1 MKGSSCDWCGV
12 CDPEV
17 SELNAL
23 SCSFAGCPPDAA
35 TYHQDCLE
43 RFLKSVGLDKCVR
56 PLVAPAPDGEGSRA
70 RAMTHKH
77 TARRIADWARSRA
90 RARART
96 PIDPT
101 PNVLA
106 SPLRS
111 ADPPPPVPSPEP
123 RSRKVGFKCP
133 RGCGKA
139 SAHAKPCPGTIQ
151 KSHPIIHKNATASS
165 AARHSRRRPRRP
177 PRSRGTAPRRRP
189 GARRSAPRRSER

>member
-1 MKGSSCDWCGV
+1 MSRTTETTGPLEEMVKGSSCDWCGGV

-70 RAMTHKH
+70 RAMTHI
-77 TARRIADWARSRA
+77 TPRVVLLTGRDLARAA
-90 RARART
+90 RARA

-111 ADPPPPVPSPEP
+111 ADPPPRPLP
-123 RSRKVGFKCP
+123 R
-133 RGCGKA
+133 A
-139 SAHAKPCPGTIQ
+139 
-151 KSHPIIHKNATASS
+151 
-165 AARHSRRRPRRP
+165 
-177 PRSRGTAPRRRP
+177 
-189 GARRSAPRRSER
+189 